1 MAFIKRKRGLMAKNN
16 TARVTKISERAQ
28 GPRFETEINIS
39 PENRQRVIALLNA
52 RLADSV
58 DLYSQTKFAHW
69 NVKGKDFYQLH
80 LLFDQIAEVV
90 EKGVDELAERI
101 TALGGQANGTIRQA
115 AAASSLD
122 EYDLEARE
130 GMDHV
135 RALAA
140 RLADVTNGARDG
152 VDKAEEYEDKVTA
165 DLLTAICGE
174 LDKHLYF
181 LEAHLR

>member
-1 MAFIKRKRGLMAKNN
+1 MAKNN
-16 TARVTKISERAQ
+16 AERVTKINERAQ
-28 GPRFETEINIS
+28 ASPKFETSINIS
-39 PENRQRVIALLNA
+39 PENRQKLVALLNK
-52 RLADSV
+52 RLAASI

-80 LLFDQIAEVV
+80 LLFDEIAEVV
-90 EKGVDELAERI
+90 ENGVDQLAERI

-115 AAASSLD
+115 AAASEIE
-122 EYDLEARE
+122 EYDINARE

-135 RALAA
+135 RVLAE
-140 RLADVTNGARDG
+140 RLSAVANSARDG
-152 VDKAEEYEDKVTA
+152 VDEAEELEDKVTA
-165 DLLTAICGE
+165 DLLTEIVGE